1 MSRKRGRPKGTGTV
15 IYRMQDFADEII
27 AWISAG
33 QMLREYCRQDGKPG
47 WVTIYKWVN
56 GDKDFGERFA
66 RAREDG
72 QDVMSEECAA
82 LADIP
87 PEGPQDVAWRKLQI
101 ETRLKLLAKWNPK
114 KYGDRQQLEHQGGV
128 QINLITGVPDAEE
141 ESGA

>member
-1 MSRKRGRPKGTGTV
+1 MEEDQVSKRGRPKGTV
-15 IYRMQDFADEII
+15 VYRMQDFADEII

-33 QMLREYCRQDGKPG
+33 KMLREYCRQDGKPG

-56 GDKDFGERFA
+56 EDKTFGERFA

-82 LADIP
+82 LADTP

-101 ETRLKLLAKWNPK
+101 ETRLKLLAKWNPR
-114 KYGDRQQLEHQGGV
+114 KYGDRQQVDHGGGM
-128 QINLITGVPDAEE
+128 QITLLTGVPDEE
-141 ESGA
+141 G